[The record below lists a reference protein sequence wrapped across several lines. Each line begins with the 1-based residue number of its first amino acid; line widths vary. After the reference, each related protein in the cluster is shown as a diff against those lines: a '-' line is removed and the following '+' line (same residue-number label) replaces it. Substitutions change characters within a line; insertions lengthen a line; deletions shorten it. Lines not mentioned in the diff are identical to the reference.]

1 MFIIY
6 SEVKITSVTENG
18 VSNFTSMGPNAS
30 ELLYRKSTGSLVAVA
45 CTMVGMNSMLVFCSG
60 WVQLCKNVGQVE
72 VENDIV
78 HMNHSLEIGVDTSDD
93 KQHLLPTMFGSL
105 SWYNTMLYSRKY
117 WQSLN
122 LAVCPQTDCKKI
134 LAEFVLSSLS

>member
-1 MFIIY
+1 MHD
-6 SEVKITSVTENG
+6 G
-18 VSNFTSMGPNAS
+18 GD
-30 ELLYRKSTGSLVAVA
+30 ELDA
-45 CTMVGMNSMLVFCSG
+45 CILFR
-60 WVQLCKNVGQVE
+60 QLCKNVGQVE